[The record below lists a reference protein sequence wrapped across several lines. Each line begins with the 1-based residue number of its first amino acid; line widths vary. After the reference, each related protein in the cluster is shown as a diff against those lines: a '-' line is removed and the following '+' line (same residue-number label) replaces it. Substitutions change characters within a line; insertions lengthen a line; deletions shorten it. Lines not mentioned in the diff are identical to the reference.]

1 MTAWCPQ
8 PPPASAGDWDY
19 IGTYVA
25 TSTPDGIVGEWVD
38 GVPEPDVR
46 AAATDFAATS
56 RGGFREGRH
65 IVSGCAYLRLRVRR
79 VPSDRVEALG
89 RLLAVDLD
97 FGPSSAPADYPK
109 VPLENLF
116 DFAASNA

>member
-1 MTAWCPQ
+1 
-8 PPPASAGDWDY
+8 
-19 IGTYVA
+19 
-25 TSTPDGIVGEWVD
+25 
-38 GVPEPDVR
+38 
-46 AAATDFAATS
+46 
-56 RGGFREGRH
+56 
-65 IVSGCAYLRLRVRR
+65 